1 MINYQNNKPFVE
13 GVAIED
19 IASSHATP
27 MYVYSQKKI
36 EEQYNKLKN
45 ALNAEIFYAVKA
57 NSNQA
62 IIKLMSTLGAGADVV
77 SVGELERAI
86 TAGINPK
93 KIIFEGIGKS
103 KEDTSL
109 AINNNIRLINVESID
124 EIQRINNVAQE
135 HNKCV
140 DIGIRLNPNIDGQTI
155 DKISTGKKTDK
166 FGIDTDKLQDLF
178 QSLENAKNIIEDKT
192 KENVAKIVEPKK
204 NLDKENLT
212 SENIFYLI
220 GDSYFIEG
228 VKYTPKEDYSYSEV
242 GLATFYDKELHN
254 QKTLNNDLNKVT
266 ELLGRHKTLPL
277 PSIVKITNLENGLS
291 LTIKVIDRHD
301 DNASVIQVSR
311 KVAQLLRFYK
321 NKIARVK
328 VEILSDPSKQWKNVT
343 MSINDEDFNSV
354 NWL

>member
-1 MINYQNNKPFVE
+1 MKLIISLFFIFLFSCDNISNNKV
-13 GVAIED
+13 VN
-19 IASSHATP
+19 
-27 MYVYSQKKI
+27 KI
-36 EEQYNKLKN
+36 
-45 ALNAEIFYAVKA
+45 
-57 NSNQA
+57 
-62 IIKLMSTLGAGADVV
+62 
-77 SVGELERAI
+77 
-86 TAGINPK
+86 
-93 KIIFEGIGKS
+93 
-103 KEDTSL
+103 
-109 AINNNIRLINVESID
+109 
-124 EIQRINNVAQE
+124 
-135 HNKCV
+135 
-140 DIGIRLNPNIDGQTI
+140 
-155 DKISTGKKTDK
+155 
-166 FGIDTDKLQDLF
+166 
-178 QSLENAKNIIEDKT
+178 ENAKNIIEDKT
-192 KENVAKIVEPKK
+192 KENVAKLVEPKK
-204 NLDKENLT
+204 NLDKENST

-220 GDSYFIEG
+220 GDPYFIEG

-343 MSINDEDFNSV
+343 MSINDEDFNSTVESAPTEIVSISNIDDDNEESSSQEEIEQPIELGFEKVENLELFLHINNFKNYEDIQKIV
-354 NWL
+354 NEIQLKEKFTSENMGDFYKLIIGPIENEVANKLVSTFILKGYKENEIILE

>member
-1 MINYQNNKPFVE
+1 MKLIISLFFIFLFSCDNISNNKV
-13 GVAIED
+13 VN
-19 IASSHATP
+19 
-27 MYVYSQKKI
+27 KI
-36 EEQYNKLKN
+36 
-45 ALNAEIFYAVKA
+45 
-57 NSNQA
+57 
-62 IIKLMSTLGAGADVV
+62 
-77 SVGELERAI
+77 
-86 TAGINPK
+86 
-93 KIIFEGIGKS
+93 
-103 KEDTSL
+103 
-109 AINNNIRLINVESID
+109 
-124 EIQRINNVAQE
+124 
-135 HNKCV
+135 
-140 DIGIRLNPNIDGQTI
+140 
-155 DKISTGKKTDK
+155 
-166 FGIDTDKLQDLF
+166 
-178 QSLENAKNIIEDKT
+178 ENAKNNIEDKT
-192 KENVAKIVEPKK
+192 KENVAKLVEPKK
-204 NLDKENLT
+204 NLDKENST

-220 GDSYFIEG
+220 GDPYFIEG

-343 MSINDEDFNSV
+343 MSINDEDFNSTVESAPTEIVSISNIDDDNEESSLQEDIEQPIELGFEKVENLELFLHINNFKNYEDIQKIV
-354 NWL
+354 NEIQLKEKFTSENMGDFYKLIIGPIENEVANKLVSTFILKGYKENEIILE